1 MYLDFYTGYGRVKI
15 SLSCCCSSSSC
26 TSLPLYLLQESPMST
41 VKKVDCAL
49 LPPCSMTVWNKL
61 RRAHYI
67 SLIWCNADGPQP
79 GNGLDP
85 TKYGWLERNGCYVPD
100 WFSGPAI
107 PDDLF
112 KEVEQGD
119 DMVQIE
125 SEEAV
130 VEFDESDQQTDIG
143 WSEDSDSDTEM

>member
-1 MYLDFYTGYGRVKI
+1 V
-15 SLSCCCSSSSC
+15 
-26 TSLPLYLLQESPMST
+26 
-41 VKKVDCAL
+41 
-49 LPPCSMTVWNKL
+49 
-61 RRAHYI
+61 
-67 SLIWCNADGPQP
+67 
-79 GNGLDP
+79 
-85 TKYGWLERNGCYVPD
+85 ERNGCYVPD

-119 DMVQIE
+119 GMAQMD

-143 WSEDSDSDTEM
+143 